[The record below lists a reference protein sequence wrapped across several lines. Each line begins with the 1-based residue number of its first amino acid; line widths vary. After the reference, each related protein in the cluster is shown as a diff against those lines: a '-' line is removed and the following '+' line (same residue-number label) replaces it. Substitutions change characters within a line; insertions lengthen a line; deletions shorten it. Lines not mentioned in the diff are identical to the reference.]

1 MLFDKDDSEEYI
13 LWILVVWTSFLI
25 LWVIPGPTF
34 YNTHTI
40 LLIWSWV
47 WIRLCLIHIPHY
59 QMVSFSSWRLMI
71 FQQSWKLHLQNVCTW
86 MQKNQVFQQE
96 LLSMEW
102 MQKKC
107 EKTKKKLE
115 QDVVTLKSHIEMNM
129 IEHSQV
135 EQYKW
140 EIEERA
146 RQDLIEKLKEVN
158 LFLHLSCAWIHLI
171 VNYVLDLYSLCVT
184 STSRRAFGLVVFW
197 KEGDTCFSL

>member
-13 LWILVVWTSFLI
+13 LWVLVVWTSFLI

-102 MQKKC
+102 RQKKC

-135 EQYKW
+135 EQYQQAT
-140 EIEERA
+140 EERA
-146 RQDLIEKLKEVN
+146 RQNLTEKWKEVN
-158 LFLHLSCAWIHLI
+158 LFL
-171 VNYVLDLYSLCVT
+171 
-184 STSRRAFGLVVFW
+184 
-197 KEGDTCFSL
+197 